1 MREFRIVK
9 ISDRFW
15 RIDQRHSILFGLIKW
30 WDNGSYDLSPYYNFS
45 SLERALEHLTDEYG
59 YCNFK
64 YRIKNKKQ

>member
-30 WDNGSYDLSPYYNFS
+30 WDIGSYDLSPCYNFL
-45 SLERALEHLTDEYG
+45 SLEQALEYLTYEYG
-59 YCNFK
+59 YRNFK
-64 YRIKNKKQ
+64 YRIKNKEQ